1 MPVCFESFCHSF
13 QLHAIRSSCT
23 GVCAAPLAPPS
34 HRTGTFSQ
42 TLRKRRG
49 DLIFPSSEGHI
60 CALHKPYSCVLRYSA
75 LSSWQDEQARRPE
88 ELVCARSG
96 AIRRVNTLVQGGY
109 ICANVVIVACVVA
122 SRGSIDA
129 STSGSSLSFAL
140 HAIAEQAQLRQTK
153 QPSGVCG
160 FRFLSRALACVNSAR
175 RPQPAAQSCPHLHH
189 LTHHLCACVT
199 LLPPCANA

>member
-1 MPVCFESFCHSF
+1 LRHQSQNGNSSAKSTNQLCTPATCQVCRCQVDGGVMPVCFESFCHSF

-140 HAIAEQAQLRQTK
+140 QNKLSSGK
-153 QPSGVCG
+153 PSNQVVCVA
-160 FRFLSRALACVNSAR
+160 FAS
-175 RPQPAAQSCPHLHH
+175 
-189 LTHHLCACVT
+189 
-199 LLPPCANA
+199 